1 MTTAGS
7 GLRYL
12 KSLVYSW
19 TQDPDKI
26 VKKFS
31 IQGPRIRIKIVN
43 KLSIQ
48 EPRIRI
54 EVVKKLSK
62 QGPIR
67 IEIVKKL
74 NIEEARIIKTG

>member
-1 MTTAGS
+1 MTKQEKSFEIHQKKNPDLVSFNVEDPRTTSGS

-31 IQGPRIRIKIVN
+31 IQGPRILIKIVN
-43 KLSIQ
+43 KLSI
-48 EPRIRI
+48 
-54 EVVKKLSK
+54 
-62 QGPIR
+62 
-67 IEIVKKL
+67 
-74 NIEEARIIKTG
+74 